1 MAGDAVGV
9 GVVGVM
15 ATMVVEAGVTDAGS
29 LVDVATLPDAATL
42 VGAGLSADADLRVV
56 RLAASTVQW
65 AADFTVVVAADS
77 MVVVVGSTA
86 AAADTAV
93 VATGNPR
100 IRGF

>member
-65 AADFTVVVAADS
+65 AADFTVVV
-77 MVVVVGSTA
+77 VGSTA